1 MPSAEPNDRSSTRLN
16 ALIALVVSLEL
27 GLLAYV
33 VLRIVQHLHGNEPD
47 PLLVVWQ
54 TSIALFWRIAAAV
67 YVTLALWPVC
77 WVTVT
82 KMKTKV
88 VEYLPG
94 SVIFVTIAVFFQA
107 LLVP

>member
-1 MPSAEPNDRSSTRLN
+1 MQSAEPSDRSNNLQD
-16 ALIALVVSLEL
+16 ALIALVASLEV

-54 TSIALFWRIAAAV
+54 TSIALFWRIAASV

-77 WVTVT
+77 WLAVN

-94 SVIFVTIAVFFQA
+94 SVIFVTVAVFFQA